1 MPQLSKF
8 PVSNKIKEEIM
19 SSFCWLIANFNSEKE
34 VYKFLDDF
42 LSKTEKLMLAKRL
55 AIAMMI
61 EKGYSYFEIRD
72 TLKVSTSTI
81 LRISHWLDKSGEG
94 YRLGIAKLMKKEKLH
109 NFWEE
114 IEDLIEIV
122 GKGKRV
128 FPKS

>member
-1 MPQLSKF
+1 MPQLSRF
-8 PVSNKIKEEIM
+8 PMSNKIKEEII
-19 SSFCWLIANFNSEKE
+19 SSLCWLIANFNSEKE

-55 AIAMMI
+55 AIALMI

-94 YRLGIAKLMKKEKLH
+94 YKIGISKLRKKEKLH
-109 NFWEE
+109 NFWKE

-128 FPKS
+128 FPKR